1 MLILEIILADHP
13 SLTKFLLSQLS
24 FNIISFIREFYIAN
38 IREENIL
45 STSIQDF
52 YISVIVKNK
61 HTFLLSIIALISQ
74 SGEQALDNEGKGMK
88 SERSGAYSIEEVLEV
103 LQFFFSRLER
113 IGNFILLPTK
123 NKSIG
128 TIPSEQ

>member
-1 MLILEIILADHP
+1 MLQEALSKLLSNKVHSKGEGTLLILEIILADHP

-52 YISVIVKNK
+52 YMRVIVKNK
-61 HTFLLSIIALISQ
+61 NTFLLSIIALISQ
-74 SGEQALDNEGKGMK
+74 SGELTLDSDGKG
-88 SERSGAYSIEEVLEV
+88 V
-103 LQFFFSRLER
+103 
-113 IGNFILLPTK
+113 K
-123 NKSIG
+123 N
-128 TIPSEQ
+128 